1 MFFNRFCSYEYR
13 LPAGYSTVNRFLFL
27 YSRKIILPGDRHISS
42 KCFWFWKTVVFQ
54 NATHFSEDHLL
65 SSRWDEMLS
74 VLDFS
79 WSSFHHGRKLSAEG
93 KRREKKK
100 KKQHINPPLGP
111 VRHVFGIFFLM
122 LWFTAESFHFF
133 QFSSKAW
140 KHQNNEN
147 LDLKHKSSLF

>member
-93 KRREKKK
+93 KRRGKKK
-100 KKQHINPPLGP
+100 KK
-111 VRHVFGIFFLM
+111 
-122 LWFTAESFHFF
+122 TAYKPTIRTCQACFWHFF
-133 QFSSKAW
+133 SNALIYCWKLSFFSVFIKSLKAPKQW
-140 KHQNNEN
+140 KFGF
-147 LDLKHKSSLF
+147 KT